1 MVQNHRIHVIDEDEF
16 DGLMAVMISQ
26 PTDVLEPQIFS
37 EMIDGVDGCVVGC

>member
-1 MVQNHRIHVIDEDEF
+1 VIDEDEF

-37 EMIDGVDGCVVGC
+37 EMIDGVDDHWMVLVVWLAVE